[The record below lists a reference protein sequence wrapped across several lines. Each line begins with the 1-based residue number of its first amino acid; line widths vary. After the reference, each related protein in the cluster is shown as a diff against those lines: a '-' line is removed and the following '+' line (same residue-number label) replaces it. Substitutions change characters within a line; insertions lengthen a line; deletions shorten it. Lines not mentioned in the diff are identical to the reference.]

1 MRRWISTMANIGRL
15 LSEGVILL
23 LVMALEYF
31 TILPAFGSLVGW
43 GLLGVT
49 GIILGFVVL
58 RNIL

>member
-1 MRRWISTMANIGRL
+1 MANIGRL
-15 LSEGVILL
+15 LSEGIIVI

-31 TILPAFGSLVGW
+31 TLLPVFGSLVGW

-49 GIILGFVVL
+49 GIILGLVVL

>member
-1 MRRWISTMANIGRL
+1 
-15 LSEGVILL
+15 
-23 LVMALEYF
+23 MALEYL
-31 TILPAFGSLVGW
+31 TILPAFGPLIGW

>member
-1 MRRWISTMANIGRL
+1 MANIGRL